1 LSRRSLRTW
10 VNVLMV
16 VWAGLII
23 GAFAMG
29 ALNSE
34 GTRRSDH
41 LLQLASSPLLVLVAL
56 LLWGGGSRGT
66 PRGRTGGLVAG
77 AMALSCVGD
86 LIMGG
91 HIPTPVPMIFGMLAF
106 GAAHV
111 CYIAAWLALG
121 RVLGAPEVGLQRVSI
136 AIMWVVAVVLWL
148 LLVRAPQQP
157 ALLNYG
163 SLGYSLLLCGMAGVS
178 VALASRHPRLV
189 GIPVGALLFVA
200 SDVILGNNAFRH
212 TNWYL
217 VGDMIWW
224 TYIAGQALMVWTS
237 GMVPSAF
244 DVQAEDGE
252 LAPE

>member
-1 LSRRSLRTW
+1 MSQRSLRTW

-16 VWAGLII
+16 VWAGLIV

-29 ALNSE
+29 SLNPE

-66 PRGRTGGLVAG
+66 PRGRVGGLVAG

-91 HIPTPVPMIFGMLAF
+91 HIPTPTPLVSGMLAF
-106 GAAHV
+106 GTAHV
-111 CYIAAWLALG
+111 SYIGAWLALG
-121 RVLGAPEVGLQRVSI
+121 RVVGAPEVGLQRVSI
-136 AIMWVVAVVLWL
+136 AAMWAVAVVLWL
-148 LLVRAPQQP
+148 LLVRTPQQP
-157 ALLNYG
+157 AMLNYG
-163 SLGYSLLLCGMAGVS
+163 SLGYSLLLCGMAGVA
-178 VALASRHPRLV
+178 VALAARHPRLV
-189 GIPVGALLFVA
+189 GIPIGATLFVA

-217 VGDMIWW
+217 VGDVIWW

-237 GMVPSAF
+237 GMVPGAA
-244 DVQAEDGE
+244 DVGADGS
-252 LAPE
+252 